1 MTLPTHIAIHT
12 YEIYRFAADAA
23 LSDMGGQPAV
33 TKANMT
39 KIGEVN
45 GRITYGDSNEPDI
58 LGVRRDGGI
67 DLSTYWI
74 GHFNPPSGFEIYVGD
89 YIWNENDS
97 RRCFQVQHL
106 DRYSGGRDDHH
117 YEARL
122 LATEVVSGG

>member
-12 YEIYRFAADAA
+12 YGIYRMSQSQV
-23 LSDMGGQPAV
+23 LSDMGAMPAINP
-33 TKANMT
+33 TNMT
-39 KIGEVN
+39 KIGEVM
-45 GRITYGDSNEPDI
+45 GRVTYGDSNEPDV

-89 YIWNENDS
+89 YIKNLNES
-97 RRCFQVQHL
+97 LRYFQIQHL
-106 DRYSGGRDDHH
+106 DRITGGLVGHH

-122 LATEVVSGG
+122 LETEVTSNG